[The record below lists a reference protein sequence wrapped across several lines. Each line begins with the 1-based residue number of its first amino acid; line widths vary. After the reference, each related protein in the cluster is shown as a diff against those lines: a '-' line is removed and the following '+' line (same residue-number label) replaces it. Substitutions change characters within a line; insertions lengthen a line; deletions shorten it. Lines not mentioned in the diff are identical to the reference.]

1 MDARLRDFS
10 LFSRPE
16 VQARRISK
24 LHEPK
29 LNINKNADMDLSLL
43 TECIRVIN
51 NPQARG
57 YSFVQDLVNILF
69 SYRELLNINNIAVV
83 WNVLYSPSG
92 TRKVYF
98 FSNDQ
103 KFNLESIDT
112 DALAAYKSHI
122 TSKDPGFIKYRK
134 TLDFASSHIVALPI
148 NSSQQH
154 NTDYWIRDG
163 VVLLFSQTSVVDISN
178 EQLSI
183 LYTVLNSRVPTTLS
197 SDLYIEALKRLTTN
211 KYYDSFT
218 PNNLQSL
225 EESLYT
231 ISNKAD
237 YNLSTSG
244 LRHFSLWNVNDDS
257 KILNKEFNINTFS
270 DKPHGETNT
279 YIKHDS
285 KHFLAEIL
293 NETDFPQGSH
303 IIGVLPFSKIK
314 QSVKCVEY
322 FNEIGITEDDFTVVV
337 SFRKGEE
344 KKIVCLYI
352 HKFPYSIF
360 VSSQLIC
367 NYVRILCDYT
377 YSENIALQNKV
388 FNQLI
393 NDAFECETEDAFYTM
408 ASKLLK
414 KVNEATDCLIYMYN
428 ERRSLSLKNQ
438 IGSKQSSQSTN
449 HSSILPPQ
457 YDENVQLKQWFTSIL
472 MDNSGKEFYEYP
484 TNSDSKVKSALLVPV
499 TVKSGRIMGYIL
511 LLNKSYNHSCESAFL
526 NDIFLRNNYRLSKIC
541 GMVFSQYQRLRD
553 SIHNR
558 NYILQKL
565 RHEIP
570 SNTDAIKNGVNDIMA
585 GVKEKPIN
593 YLFTIARNIELN
605 ISRIMLLADFFT
617 TVDFPKERFAEKRI
631 WVNVN
636 HFLTSYIEMFRTEG
650 SYRGINVYFTIDDP
664 KMLINVSNYYLLAIV
679 NIVTNAIRYSAMGTS
694 VVIEVTKD
702 SIIVSDIGIQITE
715 SDMEHIYDEG
725 YRSKSARSVCE
736 KGMGYGLYL
745 SKMIIESHNS
755 TISAQCSA
763 CIGEN
768 VFAQKVVYD
777 YYQSLPTQA
786 KRMDFIHNGLEPYEH
801 SLSDKLVSSIAKATI
816 NPKYEKYINNN
827 LELVDDWMNYNSDHN
842 YVFID
847 MEDSI
852 FTELVYEVIFKIT
865 I

>member
-1 MDARLRDFS
+1 
-10 LFSRPE
+10 
-16 VQARRISK
+16 
-24 LHEPK
+24 
-29 LNINKNADMDLSLL
+29 MDLSLL
-43 TECIRVIN
+43 TECICVIN

-57 YSFVQDLVNILF
+57 YSYVQDLANILF
-69 SYRELLNINNIAVV
+69 ENRNSLKINNIAIV

-92 TRKVYF
+92 IRKVCF

-112 DALAAYKSHI
+112 DALSAYKSYI
-122 TSKDPGFIKYRK
+122 TSKDPEFIKYK
-134 TLDFASSHIVALPI
+134 KALDFASSHIVALPI

-154 NTDYWIRDG
+154 NANYQIRDG
-163 VVLLFSQTSVVDISN
+163 VILLFSQTAVIRISN
-178 EQLSI
+178 QQLSI
-183 LYTVLNSRVPTTLS
+183 LYSVLNSRVPTTLS
-197 SDLYIEALKRLTTN
+197 SDLYIEAIKKLTPNERL
-211 KYYDSFT
+211 DSFT
-218 PNNLQSL
+218 PHYLQPL

-231 ISNKAD
+231 ISNKTV
-237 YNLSTSG
+237 YNPSKSKPG
-244 LRHFSLWNVNDDS
+244 LRHFSLWNVDDETQ
-257 KILNKEFNINTFS
+257 ILNKEFNINTFS
-270 DKPHGETNT
+270 GTAHKLTNT
-279 YIKHDS
+279 CIKRNS

-293 NETDFPQGSH
+293 NDTDFPQGSH
-303 IIGVLPFSKIK
+303 IKRVFPFSEIK

-322 FNEIGITEDDFTVVV
+322 FNEIGLTEDDVVVVV
-337 SFRKGEE
+337 SFRNREE
-344 KKIVCLYI
+344 KKIACLYI

-360 VSSQLIC
+360 IYSQLIC
-367 NYVRILCDYT
+367 IYVRILCDYM
-377 YSENIALQNKV
+377 YSENLFLQNTV

-393 NDAFECETEDAFYTM
+393 NDAFECETEDAFY
-408 ASKLLK
+408 SKAAEILER
-414 KVNEATDCLIYMYN
+414 VNEAADCLIYMYN
-428 ERRSLSLKNQ
+428 ERSKLLLKNK
-438 IGSKQSSQSTN
+438 IESKRLSQSVIQSSL
-449 HSSILPPQ
+449 LPPQ
-457 YDENVQLKQWFTSIL
+457 YEEDVRLNEWFTGKLS
-472 MDNSGKEFYEYP
+472 DNTREEYYEYS
-484 TNSDSKVKSALLVPV
+484 TDINSKVKSALLIPV
-499 TVKSGRIMGYIL
+499 TVKGGRIMGYIL

-526 NDIFLRNNYRLSKIC
+526 NEIFLKNNYKLSKIC

-570 SNTDAIKNGVNDIMA
+570 SNTDTIQNGVDDIMA
-585 GVKEKPIN
+585 GLKEKPIREN
-593 YLFTIARNIELN
+593 YLLTIARNIRLN

-636 HFLTSYIEMFRTEG
+636 HFLSSYIEMFRTEG

-664 KMLINVSNYYLLAIV
+664 KMYINVSNYYLLAIV
-679 NIVTNAIRYSAMGTS
+679 NIVTNAIRYAAMGTS
-694 VVIEVTKD
+694 VVIEVSKD
-702 SIIVSDIGIQITE
+702 SIIVSDIGIPIYDCE
-715 SDMEHIYDEG
+715 MEKIYDEG
-725 YRSKSARSVCE
+725 YRSESARRVNE

-755 TISAQCSA
+755 TISARCSA

-777 YYQSLPTQA
+777 YYLSLPTQA

-801 SLSDKLVSSIAKATI
+801 SLSDKLVNSIAKATI
-816 NPKYEKYINNN
+816 NLEYEKYINNN

-847 MEDSI
+847 MEDSV
-852 FTELVYEVIFKIT
+852 FTESVYEVIFKIT